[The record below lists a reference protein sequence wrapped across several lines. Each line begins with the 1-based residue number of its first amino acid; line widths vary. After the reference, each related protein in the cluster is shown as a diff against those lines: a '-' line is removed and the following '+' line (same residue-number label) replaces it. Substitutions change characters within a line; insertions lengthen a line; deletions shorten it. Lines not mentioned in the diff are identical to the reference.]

1 MGTQQHQGHGC
12 LLGLRVW
19 VWEVL
24 GGPSSLEG
32 ALGGRREEREGEEK
46 GPGKREREESDRKT

>member
-1 MGTQQHQGHGC
+1 M
-12 LLGLRVW
+12 W